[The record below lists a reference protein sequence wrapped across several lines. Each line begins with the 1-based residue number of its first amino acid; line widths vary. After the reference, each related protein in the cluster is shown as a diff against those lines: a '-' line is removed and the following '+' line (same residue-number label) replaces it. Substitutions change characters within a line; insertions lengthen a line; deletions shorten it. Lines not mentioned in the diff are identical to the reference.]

1 MKKGLRKY
9 AILLLCL
16 LLTWGLLPS
25 AVWAESNASRLPDV
39 VSEPREDTILIDV
52 FGDFETMGADN
63 IIRLLNV
70 YRYQACYYGDWD
82 PRNTSRKLALSD
94 YSGGEDPSDAVLAK
108 PNGDYVPAAWSAD
121 LERCAEIRAVEASI
135 YWAHTRPNGYS
146 CFTVNSSIMNNEN
159 LAWNFSM
166 LGGIQA
172 WYEERADWVNHGSGQ
187 TGHYTNIINPNIIR
201 FGIAAFMNPNIST
214 YYDADYVTVAMSG
227 SMQAL
232 SINGAI
238 NRSGRYVQRIEIQNG
253 AVGNVSLETQESIQV
268 GQTQTVVAN
277 AEMSLAGV
285 WTVQSIAPIAKNVL
299 WNSSDP
305 SILSVDGNGKVKGQ
319 KAGTAVITASTAGK
333 QASCT
338 ITVTGT
344 QYRIISFN
352 PNGGTVSPTTKT
364 VTYGQA
370 YGALPTPTRS
380 GYTFLGWWTA
390 KETGGKQVTAT
401 TVCYASGNYTLYASW
416 KAGQTYTVTLNANG
430 GTCGTSTKTVTYGTA
445 YGTMPVP
452 KRLGYTFAG
461 WWTVKDAGGK
471 KVTASTICYA
481 TGNYTLYA
489 RWTEGYTM
497 TFDPNG
503 GAVSPTTKVVKYGQQ
518 YGAMPT
524 PTRAGYTFTGWW
536 TTKAEGGKKV
546 VSTTVCYAASGYT
559 LYARWTAKKFVV
571 TLNPNG
577 GECAT
582 ATKTVTYGQAYGTMP
597 VPSPRTGYTFAGWYT
612 AKTGGKKVTATTV
625 CYASGNYTLYARWT
639 PKTYT
644 ITFNPNGGSCSTAS
658 KKVTYAQQYGTL
670 PTPTRA
676 GYTFAGWFT
685 TQTTGGKQVFS
696 STVCYATG
704 NYTLYARW
712 TKN

>member
-370 YGALPTPTRS
+370 YGTLPTPTRS
-380 GYTFLGWWTA
+380 GYTFDGWYTA
-390 KETGGKQVTAT
+390 KTGGKKVTAS
-401 TVCYASGNYTLYASW
+401 TVCYATGDYTLYARWTSVR
-416 KAGQTYTVTLNANG
+416 TYTVTLNPNG
-430 GTCGTSTKTVTYGTA
+430 GTCGTGSKTVTYGQA

-452 KRLGYTFAG
+452 TRKGYTFAG
-461 WWTVKDAGGK
+461 WWTAKTGGK

-481 TGNYTLYA
+481 SGNYTLYA

-497 TFDPNG
+497 TFNPNG
-503 GAVSPTTKVVKYGQQ
+503 GTVSPTTKVVKYGQQ
-518 YGAMPT
+518 YG
-524 PTRAGYTFTGWW
+524 
-536 TTKAEGGKKV
+536 
-546 VSTTVCYAASGYT
+546 S
-559 LYARWTAKKFVV
+559 
-571 TLNPNG
+571 
-577 GECAT
+577 
-582 ATKTVTYGQAYGTMP
+582 
-597 VPSPRTGYTFAGWYT
+597 
-612 AKTGGKKVTATTV
+612 
-625 CYASGNYTLYARWT
+625 
-639 PKTYT
+639 
-644 ITFNPNGGSCSTAS
+644 
-658 KKVTYAQQYGTL
+658 L

-676 GYTFAGWFT
+676 GYTFAG
-685 TQTTGGKQVFS
+685 
-696 STVCYATG
+696 
-704 NYTLYARW
+704 
-712 TKN
+712 